1 MEDVNKKSNAELAQF
16 LAEVVG
22 RTVNLAELLDKA
34 LPGQDAGAGMK
45 KCADSFKDHLEVLT
59 KRADEN
65 AMSDTAKFLGIPAE
79 IDMNAVTQLALKDCA
94 DTFNFLAE
102 LRAAD
107 NVSIDGDRN
116 YALDLGMH
124 ARELFATLATMVHPK
139 KPKIPSTD
147 VIIGEECFK

>member
-16 LAEVVG
+16 LEEVIAKTITLSDLMARV
-22 RTVNLAELLDKA
+22 

-45 KCADSFKDHLEVLT
+45 DLSESYKDHLHVLT
-59 KRADEN
+59 KRADDI
-65 AMSDTAKFLGIPAE
+65 AAAE
-79 IDMNAVTQLALKDCA
+79 LDMDAVTKLALKDCA
-94 DTFNFLAE
+94 DTFQFLAE

-124 ARELFATLATMVHPK
+124 ARELFATLASMSHPTK
-139 KPKIPSTD
+139 KQLPITD
-147 VIIGEECFK
+147 TVIIGEEYFK